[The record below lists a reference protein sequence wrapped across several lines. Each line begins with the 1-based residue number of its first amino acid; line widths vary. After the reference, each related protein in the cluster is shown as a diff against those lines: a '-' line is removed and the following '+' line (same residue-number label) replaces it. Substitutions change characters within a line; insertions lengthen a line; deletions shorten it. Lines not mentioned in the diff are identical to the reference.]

1 MVVINSFQLISFQ
14 LSALPEIAYSY
25 YMISSYKNLIVWQK
39 SMELV
44 IEVYKLTDAFPKT
57 EMFGLVS
64 QMRRCAVSIPSNIAE
79 GKQRGTRKEYRQFT
93 MIAFG
98 SGAELETQ
106 IEISK
111 RLGFCEKEDYIKVD
125 ELLGEILRILNK
137 LRHALDN

>member
-125 ELLGEILRILNK
+125 ELLGEILRMLNK
-137 LRHALDN
+137 LRHSLDN

>member
-125 ELLGEILRILNK
+125 ELLGEILRMLMFS
-137 LRHALDN
+137 

>member
-1 MVVINSFQLISFQ
+1 
-14 LSALPEIAYSY
+14 
-25 YMISSYKNLIVWQK
+25 
-39 SMELV
+39 
-44 IEVYKLTDAFPKT
+44 
-57 EMFGLVS
+57 MFGLVS

-125 ELLGEILRILNK
+125 ELLGEILRMLNK
-137 LRHALDN
+137 LRHSLDN